1 LEEERI
7 YQVSKWLL
15 ALVTVIIPLSI
26 LILVS
31 ALFAA
36 NYPAREWTRFLLFA
50 AWMCWTISMIAGVVN
65 IVGFFFTEESGIQEG
80 QPVDEVEEKQEET
93 GKMGQE
99 EQEAHEKQ
107 EDRKEVKAAKDS
119 SALWSASLMG
129 AQAAFFMT
137 GVLLYVAFC
146 AYMVLP
152 SIAA

>member
-1 LEEERI
+1 MNLEEDRI
-7 YQVSKWLL
+7 YQVSRWLL
-15 ALVTVIIPLSI
+15 ALVAVIIPLSI
-26 LILVS
+26 LILIS

-50 AWMCWTISMIAGVVN
+50 AWMCWTISLIAGVVN
-65 IVGFFFTEESGIQEG
+65 IVGFFFSEETGIQ
-80 QPVDEVEEKQEET
+80 QATPFDEVMEKQEEMD
-93 GKMGQE
+93 KASE
-99 EQEAHEKQ
+99 EEK
-107 EDRKEVKAAKDS
+107 KAEEKKGDS

-152 SIAA
+152 SIA

>member
-15 ALVTVIIPLSI
+15 ALVAVIIPLSI
-26 LILVS
+26 LILIS

-50 AWMCWTISMIAGVVN
+50 AWMCWTISLIAGVVN

-80 QPVDEVEEKQEET
+80 QPIDEVEEKQEEI
-93 GKMGQE
+93 GEAGQE
-99 EQEAHEKQ
+99 EK
-107 EDRKEVKAAKDS
+107 KEVEPEKNS

>member
-1 LEEERI
+1 MNLEEERI

-15 ALVTVIIPLSI
+15 ALVSVIIPLSI
-26 LILVS
+26 LILIS

-50 AWMCWTISMIAGVVN
+50 AWMCWTISLIAGVVN
-65 IVGFFFTEESGIQEG
+65 IVGFFFAETSGIKEG
-80 QPVDEVEEKQEET
+80 QPVGEEGDKVEGLEPSESTVVEKEEI
-93 GKMGQE
+93 
-99 EQEAHEKQ
+99 EK
-107 EDRKEVKAAKDS
+107 KEKDS

>member
-15 ALVTVIIPLSI
+15 ALVAVIIPLSI
-26 LILVS
+26 LILIS

-50 AWMCWTISMIAGVVN
+50 AWMCWTISLIAGVVN

-80 QPVDEVEEKQEET
+80 QPVDEVEEKQEEI
-93 GKMGQE
+93 GEAGQE
-99 EQEAHEKQ
+99 EKKAVEGEKN
-107 EDRKEVKAAKDS
+107 S

>member
-1 LEEERI
+1 MEEERI

-15 ALVTVIIPLSI
+15 ALVSVIIPLSI
-26 LILVS
+26 LILIS

-50 AWMCWTISMIAGVVN
+50 AWMCWTISLIAGVVN

-80 QPVDEVEEKQEET
+80 QPVDEVEEKQEEI
-93 GKMGQE
+93 GEAGQE
-99 EQEAHEKQ
+99 GK
-107 EDRKEVKAAKDS
+107 KAVEGEKDS

-152 SIAA
+152 SIAV